1 MVSASRRDFSGLGT
15 PSTGVM
21 SPTRDSA
28 MSWMRAIFVQRGML
42 RREERVEG
50 ASMVRMDM
58 RYMWSEMD
66 SP

>member
-1 MVSASRRDFSGLGT
+1 
-15 PSTGVM
+15 
-21 SPTRDSA
+21 
-28 MSWMRAIFVQRGML
+28 VQRGML

-66 SP
+66 SPFSILKRRQPARGVVFRRSMRWKNGRGELGGVEG